1 MSEDNV
7 GELMETLGDEGFF
20 ALVEAHAGMRLY
32 VPADP
37 GRSELPQTIGF
48 DHAARLSKLYPGGY
62 IKVPL
67 AREFR
72 ALRYREAGLGNRD
85 IARRLGLTE
94 SGVERLL
101 RRARSANPGRGGKPT
116 DPRQMDLF

>member
-1 MSEDNV
+1 MSEDFV
-7 GELMETLGDEGFF
+7 GDLKQALGDDGFF

-37 GRSELPQTIGF
+37 GRSELPTTIGLET
-48 DHAARLSKLYPGGY
+48 ASRLSKVYPGGY

-94 SGVERLL
+94 TGLEKLMK
-101 RRARSANPGRGGKPT
+101 RARTANPERGTKPKDT
-116 DPRQMDLF
+116 RQMDLF

>member
-1 MSEDNV
+1 MT
-7 GELMETLGDEGFF
+7 TLGDEGFF

-48 DHAARLSKLYPGGY
+48 DNAARLSKLYPGGY
-62 IKVPL
+62 IRVPL

-94 SGVERLL
+94 NGVEKLMK
-101 RRARSANPGRGGKPT
+101 RARTAHPGRGAKPK

>member
-1 MSEDNV
+1 MSEDLV
-7 GELMETLGDEGFF
+7 GELMTTLGDDGFF

-37 GRSELPQTIGF
+37 ARSELPQAIGY
-48 DHAARLSKLYPGGY
+48 DHAARLSKVFPGGY

-85 IARRLGLTE
+85 IARKLGLTE
-94 SGVERLL
+94 SGVERLFGRVRKTHPKRGD
-101 RRARSANPGRGGKPT
+101 RRK
-116 DPRQMDLF
+116 DPRQTEMF